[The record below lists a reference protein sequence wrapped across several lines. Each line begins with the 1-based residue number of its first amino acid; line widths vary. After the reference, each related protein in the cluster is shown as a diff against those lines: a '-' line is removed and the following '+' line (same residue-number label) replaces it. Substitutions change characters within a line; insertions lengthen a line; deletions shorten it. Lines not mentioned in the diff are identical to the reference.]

1 MQLRKYFNWLFCFN
15 IKRPS
20 DDESAATSSDAKK
33 AKRDEN
39 SNEESKSNLQAAEAD
54 EKPTSII
61 GA

>member
-1 MQLRKYFNWLFCFN
+1 MT
-15 IKRPS
+15 
-20 DDESAATSSDAKK
+20 TSSDAKK

-39 SNEESKSNLQAAEAD
+39 SNEKSKSNVQAVEAD